1 MNLRHDIDKIM
12 IRNEYDGRTGPR
24 SNGANHVYDMNE
36 RGKRGTATQMAN
48 IDQSQGSK
56 KPSQNT
62 YDNADVMNNG
72 MGAGEINDGFDL
84 SVYDTLGNR

>member
-12 IRNEYDGRTGPR
+12 MRNDYDGRTGPR

-48 IDQSQGSK
+48 VDQSQAPK
-56 KPSQNT
+56 TRPPINYENT
-62 YDNADVMNNG
+62 NG
-72 MGAGEINDGFDL
+72 LRNGEINEGFDV
-84 SVYDTLGNR
+84 SAYDTLGNR